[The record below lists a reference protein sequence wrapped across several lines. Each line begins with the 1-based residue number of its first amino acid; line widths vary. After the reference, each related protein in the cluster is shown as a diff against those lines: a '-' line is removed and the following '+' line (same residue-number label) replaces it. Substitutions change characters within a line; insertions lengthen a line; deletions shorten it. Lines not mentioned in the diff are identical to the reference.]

1 MATAKYTNLASGTLT
16 VGVNT
21 SDTSL
26 VLDTGEG
33 AAFPSAGDF
42 WVVLAEGATRE
53 ICKCTSRSTDTLT
66 VTRNQGGTNS
76 SFTTAAT
83 VTHVM
88 TSQMLD
94 QVRSDQ
100 VQTGANAS
108 RPSAEKDG
116 ILYLPSDGLTVYR
129 DTGAAWGGW
138 GPLWKLTPPVNGD
151 FSWVNQGTASVAAAN
166 GYVALSGPD
175 AGGDNL
181 RMRVKSAP
189 STPFTITVGCLP
201 CCAGGTYE
209 FSAGFCLRQSS
220 DGKVIVYGISYIPTA
235 SNGYFIK
242 QHYTNPTTFSANS
255 IFRAGAPQSMIR
267 GVLWLQYHDDGTNR
281 SWRVSADGITFLEAL
296 AEARTTH
303 LTADQVGFFV
313 NPYDCNAANTV
324 IHWAES

>member
-1 MATAKYTNLASGTLT
+1 MSSISLRTYHIFWNRTTTSTASELLIKCVRTVQRSSLT
-16 VGVNT
+16 
-21 SDTSL
+21 
-26 VLDTGEG
+26 
-33 AAFPSAGDF
+33 
-42 WVVLAEGATRE
+42 
-53 ICKCTSRSTDTLT
+53 
-66 VTRNQGGTNS
+66 
-76 SFTTAAT
+76 
-83 VTHVM
+83 
-88 TSQMLD
+88 

-100 VQTGANAS
+100 VQTGLNAS

-116 ILYLPSDGLTVYR
+116 ILYLPSNGLDVYR
-129 DTGAAWGGW
+129 DTGAAWGAW
-138 GPLWKLTPPVNGD
+138 GPLWKLTPPVDGD

-189 STPFTITVGCLP
+189 STPFTITIGCLP
-201 CCAGGTYE
+201 CCAGGSFEY
-209 FSAGFCLRQSS
+209 SAGFCLRQSS

-242 QHYTNPTTFSANS
+242 QHYTNATTFSANS
-255 IFRAGAPQSMIR
+255 IFRAGAPQSMVR

-281 SWRVSADGITFLEAL
+281 SWRVSGDGITFLEAL